1 MWTEDT
7 LSMQYCTSLC
17 VIMHVYDCAPYAFD
31 DLCKMIWDAARKTM
45 KKKFF
50 VFIIRARVVSISYYS
65 DHFKRFSLDKK
76 KPNFDILFIFH
87 LQTLKHYIQGKKD
100 ATRMLRTMSLL
111 FDRRNYNLKA
121 CPSTQKHFL
130 LGMLLHA
137 LFIAHYTFERVQYI
151 VENV

>member
-1 MWTEDT
+1 
-7 LSMQYCTSLC
+7 
-17 VIMHVYDCAPYAFD
+17 
-31 DLCKMIWDAARKTM
+31 M

-50 VFIIRARVVSISYYS
+50 VFIIRARVVSISYYF
-65 DHFKRFSLDKK
+65 DRFKRFSLDKK
-76 KPNFDILFIFH
+76 KPNFVMLLMFH
-87 LQTLKHYIQGKKD
+87 LQTLTLYTGQERRY
-100 ATRMLRTMSLL
+100 TRMLRTMSLL